1 MQSAVERVS
10 RPLMARRKV
19 AAAILVMAFCGSG
32 CASMRN
38 GRTQMVE
45 VSSVPAG
52 ARVVVDGESRGVTPT
67 VLELPRKARQI
78 EIGMELDGYAG
89 ERVVLSRRA
98 SRWVMG
104 NVAVFAPFLLNQGY
118 NSYGPVVLG
127 YLIAVAASI
136 GIDFANGSA
145 YEHQPGGV
153 HIVLKPS
160 PPKPE

>member
-1 MQSAVERVS
+1 MPPSSVLAPTCVRTIGVV
-10 RPLMARRKV
+10 LLCV
-19 AAAILVMAFCGSG
+19 AIAG

-45 VSSVPAG
+45 ISSVPAG

-78 EIGMELDGYAG
+78 EIGMELDGFAA

-98 SRWVMG
+98 SGWVMG
-104 NVAVFAPFLLNQGY
+104 NVGAFAPFLLNQGFG
-118 NSYGPVVLG
+118 SYGPVVLG
-127 YLIAVAASI
+127 YLIAVATSM
-136 GIDFANGSA
+136 GIDFVSGSA
-145 YEHQPGGV
+145 YEHQPDGV

-160 PPKPE
+160 PPRPD